1 MSTTIAEDKAD
12 TIRRPRFI
20 ITDPRHVELFEAFLD
35 HEKPLRSKQGN
46 ETLRK
51 ITRRVIATFEREGL
65 DLVHATYQDA
75 LAFQRHTLERGVSV
89 GTATNDLKVARRFF
103 QFLLERSVVLAN
115 PFAELPRPR
124 VPKKVSRNVL
134 SEAEMYALLER
145 LSRFDEEPT
154 AGMRARRYRVH
165 VVSETAYSTGARI
178 AELAALAPEDIDL
191 ARGLVM
197 IRQGKGGKDRVAF
210 LTETAADVLRHYLEQ
225 GREASRHR
233 FANDSLFGAG
243 FRQLGVMVRL
253 TLKEVCPDLDTTT
266 ITTHGFRHSLGWHL
280 LRRGCDMRYIQAILG
295 HERIGTTQVYT
306 RVEKEELRAVLD
318 AYHPR
323 SMARNRGGD

>member
-1 MSTTIAEDKAD
+1 VSTTLSQDKAGIA
-12 TIRRPRFI
+12 TRTRFA
-20 ITDPRHVELFEAFLD
+20 ITDPQHALLFEAFLD
-35 HEKPLRSKQGN
+35 HERPLRSSQGN

-51 ITRRVIATFEREGL
+51 TARYVIATFEREDL
-65 DLVHATYQDA
+65 DLIHAGYQDA
-75 LAFQRHTLERGVSV
+75 LAFQKHTLERGVSI

-103 QFLLERSVVLAN
+103 QFLLERNLVLAN

-124 VPKKVSRNVL
+124 VPKTISRNVL

-145 LSRFDEEPT
+145 LSHFDEEPN
-154 AGMRARRYRVH
+154 AWMRARRYRVH
-165 VVSETAYSTGARI
+165 VVAETAYSTGARI
-178 AELAALAPEDIDL
+178 AELAALRPEDIDL
-191 ARGLVM
+191 VRGLVT

-210 LTETAADVLRHYLEQ
+210 LTQTAADVLRYYLET
-225 GREASRHR
+225 GREASRHT

-243 FRQLGVMVRL
+243 YRRLGEMVRV
-253 TLKEVCPDLDTTT
+253 TLREVCPELDTTT

-318 AYHPR
+318 AFHPR
-323 SMARNRGGD
+323 SMARTRGGD